1 MGRAQRYSALL
12 MVALAVGNA
21 AAQNAM
27 PQLLE
32 FDEGQVALGAKD
44 SAKPMTPQAGET
56 LAALRTDPRV
66 SELRVGWSA
75 GEAAIEAKGFSLSL
89 RNAQTPAHVEGLE
102 VTTTDGTT
110 HLYRYD
116 AETGHETSIVVRG
129 DDMLG
134 RVRTG
139 TETWRLAP
147 LGEQALRSYL
157 RVLAPDGVIA
167 VHITNRHLNLEPPPR
182 SAHRTARAG
191 RAHQEARA
199 ARTRRAT
206 SLCAANDHGRHC
218 EKRGRARRARTR
230 RGLAPARIGRKGPR
244 VDRRLREHRAA
255 VAVIAQARPPPGTP
269 VLRGSRTEHCTLVPG
284 SYSPAGEAAAVGKRA
299 G

>member
-1 MGRAQRYSALL
+1 

-32 FDEGQVALGAKD
+32 FDEGQVPLGAKD

-139 TETWRLAP
+139 TETWRLA
-147 LGEQALRSYL
+147 
-157 RVLAPDGVIA
+157 
-167 VHITNRHLNLEPPPR
+167 R
-182 SAHRTARAG
+182 SAS
-191 RAHQEARA
+191 
-199 ARTRRAT
+199 RRCEAT
-206 SLCAANDHGRHC
+206 SASS
-218 EKRGRARRARTR
+218 
-230 RGLAPARIGRKGPR
+230 
-244 VDRRLREHRAA
+244 
-255 VAVIAQARPPPGTP
+255 PPT
-269 VLRGSRTEHCTLVPG
+269 
-284 SYSPAGEAAAVGKRA
+284 A
-299 G
+299 